1 MNEPLPSKSWPA
13 LTGRKSGS
21 VRLERDRVVFFHDDP
36 LQGQFDLPFLGL
48 RISVSGENSHHYY
61 LNHPSK
67 PEQEICVQT
76 AEPIETIAAFGVRAA
91 QEAISKSSQRKN
103 SRLARLTS
111 VGLIL
116 FFLFFGI
123 PWMISLLPASVIN
136 AMVTLE
142 KEKALGTIIFPL
154 TAGNAIEEH
163 PSLEPLL
170 KISKKII
177 SSNPELQSLD
187 LRLHVS
193 KDPVSNAFALPGQ
206 RIVVN
211 TGLLESADSWLEVAG
226 VLAHEIGHIEQRH
239 NLRALAGKAG
249 ILIGMGCI
257 ALFTGPDFAYWL
269 GSGSNLISLNYSR
282 EDEFSA
288 DLRGAYFLNQA
299 GIGPE
304 GLILFL
310 KKELNQHPARNS
322 WARTFS
328 FLSTHPLIE
337 ERIHR
342 LEKTESTAPAAD
354 PLSELALPPLK
365 SHH

>member
-1 MNEPLPSKSWPA
+1 MKKPLPIKSWPA
-13 LTGRKSGS
+13 LTGRKGGTIS
-21 VRLERDRVVFFHDDP
+21 LEQDRVVFFHDDS
-36 LQGQFDLPFLGL
+36 LQAQFDLPYLGL
-48 RISVSGENSHHYY
+48 RISVSGENSHHYF

-76 AEPIETIAAFGVRAA
+76 PEPIETLAAFGVSAA
-91 QEAISKSSQRKN
+91 QDAISKSSQRKK
-103 SRLARLTS
+103 SRLARLSS
-111 VGLIL
+111 VGVIL

-123 PWMISLLPASVIN
+123 PWMISLLPATVIN
-136 AMVTLE
+136 SMVTLE
-142 KEKALGTIIFPL
+142 KEKALGTIILPL

-177 SSNPELQSLD
+177 STNPELQSLD
-187 LRLHVS
+187 LRLHIS

-206 RIVVN
+206 MIVVN
-211 TGLLESADSWLEVAG
+211 TGLLEEADTWQEVAG

-269 GSGSNLISLNYSR
+269 GNGSNLISLKYGR

-288 DLRGAYFLNQA
+288 DLRGASFLNQA

-304 GLILFL
+304 GLIAFL
-310 KKELNQHPARNS
+310 KKELNQHPVRNS
-322 WARTFS
+322 WARTFR
-328 FLSTHPLIE
+328 FFSTHPLIE
-337 ERIHR
+337 ERIQR
-342 LEKTESTAPAAD
+342 LEKAVPRIPPTD
-354 PLSELALPPLK
+354 PLAELELPPLK
-365 SHH
+365 TKH